1 MPIRVLLADD
11 HPILRDGVRRL
22 LSGEAGIRVVGE
34 VEDGR
39 EVVDRVVEL
48 APDVVL
54 LDFALPGLDGPAIAR
69 RLRKAA
75 PRARILIFTVRLEA
89 PAIRQALRA
98 GVAGYMTKDASAV
111 ELIGAVR
118 AVAAGK
124 PYLSAPVTA
133 LLAAEKSKRR
143 QEGAATGLD
152 LLTTKEREVL
162 KLIAEGHTSRG
173 IAGIV
178 RIPIRT
184 VELYKR
190 RLKRKL
196 SIRSRAGLVRF
207 SIAER
212 VIDVGFAPA
221 APRGTRERP
230 S

>member
-1 MPIRVLLADD
+1 MPIRVLIADD

-22 LSGEAGIRVVGE
+22 LAGEPDMRVVGE

-39 EVVDRVVEL
+39 EVVDRAVEVS
-48 APDVVL
+48 PDVVL
-54 LDFALPGLDGPAIAR
+54 LDFAMPGLDGPAIAR
-69 RLRKAA
+69 RLRAA
-75 PRARILIFTVRLEA
+75 VPRARALVFTVRLDA
-89 PAIRQALRA
+89 ACVRRALRA
-98 GVAGYMTKDASAV
+98 GAVGYLTKDASAR

-118 AVAAGK
+118 TVAAGES
-124 PYLSAPVTA
+124 YLSPAVA
-133 LLAAEKSKRR
+133 GLMADERSRR
-143 QEGAATGLD
+143 SRTGATGLD
-152 LLTTKEREVL
+152 LLTNREREVL

-212 VIDVGFAPA
+212 VIELGPA
-221 APRGTRERP
+221 TAAAKGTREKP
-230 S
+230 A